1 MESNNKVLEA
11 LRMQPLSE
19 EEKASRHI
27 LARLYGPIATTK
39 EKTRNGRGY
48 NAELWRRALTDEVF
62 REKVANKS
70 LFLELGH
77 PVDREE
83 TDMEKVCA
91 CIPELPKIVDGDLY
105 AYVDIL
111 DTKNGRLLKTLC
123 DYGFIPGISSR
134 GSGDIMANN
143 EVDPETF
150 FLETWDIV
158 QLPAVKKA
166 RLTMCESLNNKTL
179 QRALKESFEKM
190 NEEEVSEAIATL
202 ERFDIDAN
210 FESADDD
217 LEWLPGESPE
227 HNLVED
233 AEELNDDAEQNIP
246 EEEEVLDDDEIE
258 ADNPELPEED
268 EEAEKDEE
276 NLEEEAPAEG
286 MTIKTFIA
294 CLDEYDQNLPLE
306 FLPIEVDGQTLNI
319 TELIL
324 DDEAED
330 KVTVS
335 FNYNLE
341 TSDNIEDTEEEPEA
355 DEVSS
360 PEEVEESEA
369 EETDEEAIDDGDEEV
384 IESLMAAVRQKDALS
399 EEVADLRNQ
408 KAVSDAE
415 AKRLKE
421 ELAQYKTG
429 FMRVSE
435 LASKASK
442 LQKVNKSL
450 QEQLSAQD
458 STIRTLKEN
467 ANKHTQLTESA
478 ERNKAEVKTL
488 QERLQIVLKDAET
501 TEQTLKEQIETS
513 RAAAQKNAKAANAY
527 KQKYLSVVE
536 HYIASKAK
544 MLGVTARDVKSRL
557 TEGYTL
563 EDVDHVC
570 DILLTEGKPAFGFT
584 RGSTSA
590 ANLKVHESFS
600 RGSGDLDDFADLLEL
615 AGLN

>member
-39 EKTRNGRGY
+39 GKTRNGRGY
-48 NAELWRRALTDEVF
+48 NAELWHKALTDEVF

-210 FESADDD
+210 FASTDDD
-217 LEWLPGESPE
+217 LEWLPGEGPE

-233 AEELNDDAEQNIP
+233 AEESDDAEEQDTLED
-246 EEEEVLDDDEIE
+246 EEAIVDDATE
-258 ADNPELPEED
+258 ADDPELPEE
-268 EEAEKDEE
+268 
-276 NLEEEAPAEG
+276 EEEEPEEETPAEN

-294 CLDEYDQNLPLE
+294 CLDEYDENLPLE

-324 DDEAED
+324 DDDAED

-360 PEEVEESEA
+360 PEEVEEPEA
-369 EETDEEAIDDGDEEV
+369 EETDEEATDSGDEEV

-399 EEVADLRNQ
+399 EEVADLKNQ

-442 LQKVNKSL
+442 LQKANKSL

-467 ANKHTQLTESA
+467 ANKRTQLTESI
-478 ERNKAEVKTL
+478 ERNKAEVKAL

-501 TEQTLKEQIETS
+501 TEQTLKEQVETS

-557 TEGYTL
+557 NEGYTL
-563 EDVDHVC
+563 DDVDHVC
-570 DILLTEGKPAFGFT
+570 DILLTEGKPTFGFT

-590 ANLKVHESFS
+590 ANMKVHESFGK
-600 RGSGDLDDFADLLEL
+600 GSDNLDDFADLLEL
-615 AGLN
+615 AGLK

>member
-48 NAELWRRALTDEVF
+48 NAELWRRALADEVF

-134 GSGDIMANN
+134 GSGDVMANN

-202 ERFDIDAN
+202 ERFDIDAD
-210 FESADDD
+210 FAETDAD
-217 LEWLPGESPE
+217 LEWLPGEGPE

-233 AEELNDDAEQNIP
+233 TEQSNDDANENLP
-246 EEEEVLDDDEIE
+246 EEDDAVEEVVEEEAIVDNDIE
-258 ADNPELPEED
+258 TEDPELPEED
-268 EEAEKDEE
+268 DQEEKD
-276 NLEEEAPAEG
+276 LEEETPIEN

-294 CLDEYDQNLPLE
+294 CLDEYDENLPLE

-324 DDEAED
+324 DDDAED

-341 TSDNIEDTEEEPEA
+341 TSDNIEDTEEESGA

-360 PEEVEESEA
+360 PEEVEESEV

-384 IESLMAAVRQKDALS
+384 IESLMAAVRLKDALS
-399 EEVADLRNQ
+399 EEVADLKNQ

-450 QEQLSAQD
+450 QEQLSVQE

-467 ANKHTQLTESA
+467 VNKRTQLTESI
-478 ERNKAEVKTL
+478 ERNKAEVKAL

-501 TEQTLKEQIETS
+501 TEQTLKEQVETS

-557 TEGYTL
+557 NEGYTL
-563 EDVDHVC
+563 DDVDHVC
-570 DILLTEGKPAFGFT
+570 DILLTEGKPTFGFT
-584 RGSTSA
+584 PRPGPARSWPRRSPC
-590 ANLKVHESFS
+590 
-600 RGSGDLDDFADLLEL
+600 
-615 AGLN
+615 

>member
-1 MESNNKVLEA
+1 
-11 LRMQPLSE
+11 
-19 EEKASRHI
+19 
-27 LARLYGPIATTK
+27 
-39 EKTRNGRGY
+39 
-48 NAELWRRALTDEVF
+48 
-62 REKVANKS
+62 
-70 LFLELGH
+70 
-77 PVDREE
+77 
-83 TDMEKVCA
+83 
-91 CIPELPKIVDGDLY
+91 
-105 AYVDIL
+105 
-111 DTKNGRLLKTLC
+111 
-123 DYGFIPGISSR
+123 
-134 GSGDIMANN
+134 
-143 EVDPETF
+143 
-150 FLETWDIV
+150 
-158 QLPAVKKA
+158 
-166 RLTMCESLNNKTL
+166 
-179 QRALKESFEKM
+179 M

-210 FESADDD
+210 FASTDDD
-217 LEWLPGESPE
+217 LEWLPGEGPE

-233 AEELNDDAEQNIP
+233 AEESDDAEEQDTLED
-246 EEEEVLDDDEIE
+246 EEAIVDDATE
-258 ADNPELPEED
+258 ADDPELPEE
-268 EEAEKDEE
+268 
-276 NLEEEAPAEG
+276 EEEEPEEETPAEN

-294 CLDEYDQNLPLE
+294 CLDEYDENLPLE

-324 DDEAED
+324 DDDAED

-360 PEEVEESEA
+360 PEEVEEPEA
-369 EETDEEAIDDGDEEV
+369 EETDEEATDGGDEEV

-399 EEVADLRNQ
+399 EEVADLKNQ

-442 LQKVNKSL
+442 LQKANKSL

-467 ANKHTQLTESA
+467 ANKRTQLTESI
-478 ERNKAEVKTL
+478 ERNKAEVKAL

-501 TEQTLKEQIETS
+501 TEQTLKEQVETS

-557 TEGYTL
+557 NEGYTL
-563 EDVDHVC
+563 DDVDHVC

-590 ANLKVHESFS
+590 ANMKVHESFGK
-600 RGSGDLDDFADLLEL
+600 GSDNLDDFADLLEL
-615 AGLN
+615 AGLK